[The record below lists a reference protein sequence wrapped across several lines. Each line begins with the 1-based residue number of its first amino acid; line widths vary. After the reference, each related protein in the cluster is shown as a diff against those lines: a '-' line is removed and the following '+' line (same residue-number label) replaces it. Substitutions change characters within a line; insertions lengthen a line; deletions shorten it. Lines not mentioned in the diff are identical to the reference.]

1 MVSNNKQPNVIIVY
15 ADDLGYGDLSCY
27 GGVGV
32 KTPNIDRLLENGKSL
47 QMDILHRQYVPARY
61 SVLTG
66 EYPFRN
72 PRTYILPEMLVL

>member
-32 KTPNIDRLLENGKSL
+32 KTPNIDRLLENGTKFT
-47 QMDILHRQYVPARY
+47 DGY
-61 SVLTG
+61 SIG
-66 EYPFRN
+66 SMYPCK
-72 PRTYILPEMLVL
+72 I